1 MVKIMSNLDTSPSEA
16 AIVGRLIKPDRGDF
30 SPEVARELLSL
41 QFGEEDRARMR
52 QLSVKA
58 QEGTLTAPERAEVE
72 NYRRVGYWL
81 GILWSRARLS
91 LKRAGMD
98 APHDHRA

>member
-1 MVKIMSNLDTSPSEA
+1 MQQSRISSSEA
-16 AIVGRLIKPDRGDF
+16 AIVGRLIKPDHGDF
-30 SPEVARELLSL
+30 SPEAARELLSL
-41 QFGEEDRARMR
+41 QFGDEDQARMR
-52 QLSVKA
+52 ELSLKA
-58 QEGTLTAPERAEVE
+58 QDGTLSAPEQAEVE

-98 APHDHRA
+98 APHEHPA

>member
-1 MVKIMSNLDTSPSEA
+1 MQQSPISSSEA

-30 SPEVARELLSL
+30 SPDAARELLSL
-41 QFGEEDRARMR
+41 RFGEEDQARMR
-52 QLSVKA
+52 ELSLKA
-58 QEGTLTAPERAEVE
+58 QEGTLTTSEQAEVE

-81 GILWSRARLS
+81 GILWSKARLS

-98 APHDHRA
+98 VPHEYRA

>member
-1 MVKIMSNLDTSPSEA
+1 MPTTHMPSTEA

-30 SPEVARELLSL
+30 SPAAARELLSIR
-41 QFGEEDRARMR
+41 FGDEDETRMR
-52 QLSVKA
+52 ELSRKA
-58 QEGTLTAPERAEVE
+58 QQGTLTAAEQAEVE

-98 APHDHRA
+98 APHEHHA

>member
-1 MVKIMSNLDTSPSEA
+1 MQRPHISSSEA
-16 AIVGRLIKPDRGDF
+16 AIVGRLIKPDHGDF

-41 QFGEEDRARMR
+41 RFGEEDQTRMR
-52 QLSVKA
+52 ELSLKA
-58 QEGTLTAPERAEVE
+58 QEGTLAAAEQAEVE

-91 LKRAGMD
+91 LKRAGM
-98 APHDHRA
+98 AALHEHRA